1 MCKPTPNDLD
11 VEILI
16 DDPCCKLSAET
27 LQARLACLIRRYVHQ
42 RSARVAGSVVR
53 HFTGLYLHPSLRGQP
68 EQQEALR
75 LAARHWSRL
84 AAQSRLAG
92 VA

>member
-1 MCKPTPNDLD
+1 MSEPTLNDLD
-11 VEILI
+11 AEMFV

-27 LQARLACLIRRYVHQ
+27 LQARLACLIRRYVHH

-53 HFTGLYLHPSLRGQP
+53 HFTGLYLHPSLRDQP
-68 EQQEALR
+68 ERQEALR

-92 VA
+92 AA